1 MNPSLSLAGQGRLSA
16 VGTAASPIAFTAATP
31 GASGE
36 WYSLQVGG
44 GGSRLSYVT
53 LEGGGANGGAA
64 LEVQGTALQAD
75 HLTIRNAGG
84 DAISA
89 YNAGGTSIT
98 ACTLTDVAG
107 NGASNGTSWSDEI
120 AVTGCYWGA
129 ASGPYHPTLNPNGK
143 GLAVSDGV
151 KFTPWNPAYL
161 VPGDGRLS
169 GIRVASN
176 NNTAQVQ
183 HFGYDRIGRL
193 TSLSSSGYAAY
204 TLAYTYDAAGQLL
217 TRRRRP
223 ARAWPTATTTTR
235 PAN

>member
-1 MNPSLSLAGQGRLSA
+1 M
-16 VGTAASPIAFTAATP
+16 
-31 GASGE
+31 
-36 WYSLQVGG
+36 
-44 GGSRLSYVT
+44 SRWK
-53 LEGGGANGGAA
+53 GGGAGGQPA
-64 LEVQGTALQAD
+64 LSVQGTALQAD

-107 NGASNGTSWSDEI
+107 NGASNGTAWSGEI

-176 NNTAQVQ
+176 GNAAQVQ

-193 TSLSSSGYAAY
+193 TSLTSSGYAAY
-204 TLAYTYDAAGQLL
+204 TLAYTYDTAGQLL
-217 TRRRRP
+217 AARAVGRRGPGLQLRLRRRRP
-223 ARAWPTATTTTR
+223 SDSGGHQQPEGVAPG
-235 PAN
+235 